1 MKSVQRVLALVLA
14 LVLMLSLAACGG
26 GFADDVT
33 LLVRGN
39 LDELYLGSFDADYMK
54 LVGATEEECLA
65 SYEDGMGVE
74 ADFFAYY
81 FGIDLTEEQRDE
93 VIEMYKEIYAKSSY
107 TVNPAEKEDDNTY
120 RVKVDIQ
127 PIDLF
132 VLVDEVWEETVD
144 EFNAGYPDA
153 NVMTDDEYEAYLNDA
168 ARMVIDLC
176 KSLMP
181 EMGNMDTKTV
191 YVQVVKGSDDY
202 WSVTDDDMGSLDQY
216 MIYYP

>member
-1 MKSVQRVLALVLA
+1 MKFTKRFLALLLA

-26 GFADDVT
+26 GFAEDVT

-39 LDELYLGSFDADYMK
+39 LDELYLGSFDPDYMK
-54 LVGATEEECLA
+54 LVGATEEECQA

-81 FGIDLTEEQRDE
+81 FGIELTEEQRNE

-107 TVNPAEKEDDNTY
+107 TVSTAEKEDDNTY
-120 RVKVDIQ
+120 RVKVEIQ

-132 VLVDEVWEETVD
+132 VLVDEVWDETVD
-144 EFNAGYPDA
+144 NFNAGYKD
-153 NVMTDDEYEAYLNDA
+153 VYSMTDAEYEAYLQDA
-168 ARMVIDLC
+168 ARMIIDLC

-181 EMGNMDTKTV
+181 EMGNLDTKTV
-191 YVQVVKGSDDY
+191 YVQVTKDSNDY
-202 WSVTDDDMGSLDQY
+202 WSITDDNMADLDEA
-216 MIYYP
+216 IIAYP